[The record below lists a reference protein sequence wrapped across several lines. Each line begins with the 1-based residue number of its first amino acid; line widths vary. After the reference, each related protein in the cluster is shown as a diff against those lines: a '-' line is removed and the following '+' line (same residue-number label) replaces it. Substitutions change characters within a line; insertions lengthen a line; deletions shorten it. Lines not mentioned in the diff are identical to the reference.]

1 LLLQSKELAAHNKSL
16 PERVEVLMRRK
27 KSKLDKIRHEKAQS
41 ELAEA
46 TFKPVINPRRPATA
60 AAALQHHG
68 EDGDRGVGHLL
79 QYVREATAQG
89 GGASRPH
96 GSVPPPPS
104 PLAGGGQAPPGAA
117 AQAAPP

>member
-1 LLLQSKELAAHNKSL
+1 MRLLLQSKELAAHNKSL

-60 AAALQHHG
+60 AAALQQHG
-68 EDGDRGVGHLL
+68 EDGGDRGTYLL
-79 QYVREATAQG
+79 GDINLENSNWVSG
-89 GGASRPH
+89 
-96 GSVPPPPS
+96 V
-104 PLAGGGQAPPGAA
+104 AA
-117 AQAAPP
+117 AQAHESLPH